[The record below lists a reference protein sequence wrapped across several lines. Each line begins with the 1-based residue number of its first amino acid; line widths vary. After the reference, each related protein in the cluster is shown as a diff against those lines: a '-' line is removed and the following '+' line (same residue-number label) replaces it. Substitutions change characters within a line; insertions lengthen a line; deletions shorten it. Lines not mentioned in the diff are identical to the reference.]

1 MAGDNAQEK
10 SEKSEENSVN
20 STELKAAACSRECLQ
35 FEWLDN
41 MSKKL
46 PGAGAAAGPGALSDL
61 TITPDK
67 QAVDAELSGAKLGAD
82 PVTRKSGTDALGKA
96 ATDRT
101 PGAVSESMPGKAVS
115 ESTSGK
121 AVSEDTPGKAVSES
135 TSGNTVSDST
145 SVAGSAAA
153 TAGADQAA
161 VKAGVDK
168 PSEEALGPDTAGP
181 RDLRKEIIHLA
192 EYGHCSF
199 ADRNEYR
206 DTLDKV
212 LKEFSEKSDL
222 SDRSKMLQQM
232 VADFLKN
239 PNQESYG
246 EFYKQFNKFFIESG
260 KLAMETARQLDAE
273 KEKNMTPERK
283 AAEAESLKKN
293 SELFKELDKLPKD
306 EKERIICL
314 MDWQD
319 EVSRDERNERVRA
332 GMAKYPELLK
342 AFNASEAADGKRDAM
357 RSPRETELA
366 QQHRQQVRDNI
377 LARSITALMLHRSR
391 MA

>member
-10 SEKSEENSVN
+10 SEKSEENSIN
-20 STELKAAACSRECLQ
+20 STESKAAACSRECLQ

-67 QAVDAELSGAKLGAD
+67 QAGDAELSGAK
-82 PVTRKSGTDALGKA
+82 V
-96 ATDRT
+96 
-101 PGAVSESMPGKAVS
+101 
-115 ESTSGK
+115 
-121 AVSEDTPGKAVSES
+121 
-135 TSGNTVSDST
+135 
-145 SVAGSAAA
+145 
-153 TAGADQAA
+153 GADQAA

-168 PSEEALGPDTAGP
+168 PSEQTLGPDTAGP

-192 EYGHCSF
+192 EYGYCSF

-212 LKEFSEKSDL
+212 LKEFSEKSDV

-293 SELFKELDKLPKD
+293 SEFFKELDRLPKD

-342 AFNASEAADGKRDAM
+342 AFNASEVADVKRDAM
-357 RSPRETELA
+357 RSSRETELA

>member
-10 SEKSEENSVN
+10 SEENSIN
-20 STELKAAACSRECLQ
+20 SAESKSAACSRECLQ

-46 PGAGAAAGPGALSDL
+46 PGVGAAAGAGSLADL

-67 QAVDAELSGAKLGAD
+67 QAGDAEVSGAKLGVD
-82 PVTRKSGTDALGKA
+82 PVTGKSGADAPGIA
-96 ATDRT
+96 AADRT
-101 PGAVSESMPGKAVS
+101 QSAVPDNTPGNNVSDGTAGKSVPDS
-115 ESTSGK
+115 
-121 AVSEDTPGKAVSES
+121 TPGKAVSDG
-135 TSGNTVSDST
+135 TPGNTVSDRT
-145 SVAGSAAA
+145 SVAGSAASR
-153 TAGADQAA
+153 AGAEQAA
-161 VKAGVDK
+161 GKAGVDK
-168 PSEEALGPDTAGP
+168 PAEDMSGADTPGP

-212 LKEFSEKSDL
+212 LKEFSEKSDV

-239 PNQESYG
+239 PNQESYAD
-246 EFYKQFNKFFIESG
+246 FSKQFNKFFIESG

-273 KEKNMTPERK
+273 KAKNMTPERQ

-293 SELFKELDKLPKD
+293 NELFKELDKLPKD

-357 RSPRETELA
+357 RSPREAELA